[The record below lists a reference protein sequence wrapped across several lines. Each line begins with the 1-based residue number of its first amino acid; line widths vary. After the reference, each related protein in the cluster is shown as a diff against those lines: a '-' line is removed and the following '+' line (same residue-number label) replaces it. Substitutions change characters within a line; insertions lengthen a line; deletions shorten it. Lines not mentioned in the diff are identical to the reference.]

1 MIPMTN
7 FTDIRA
13 SKGIKFCHLNIRSIM
28 NKIDQFKMHVER
40 STFDIITLS
49 ETWLTEEYSS
59 SLLNMDGYQILRSD
73 RLTIGPNGTK
83 KGGGLLTF
91 DKSNLNFVSV
101 NDVSKNSSC
110 QDVEIQRLEL
120 CSTVQKNIVLFNIYR
135 PPKGSVSNC
144 LDIIGNALEDE
155 ANLHLKEIILMGD
168 VNLNFS
174 AKSNPDTKKLI
185 HWQNRL
191 GLNQLIKTSTRSSKR
206 SATTIDLIFTN
217 MESCDTSG
225 VLNLH
230 VSDHQ
235 PVFVIK
241 KKTRDNRKKIVFTGC
256 TYVSYSKV
264 NLSDALTNAEKL
276 RFREEKDPNK
286 CWDLME
292 AFLEKFLDEHCP
304 IKTFRSK

>member
-1 MIPMTN
+1 MIPMAD

-13 SKGIKFCHLNIRSIM
+13 SKGVQFCHLNIRSIM
-28 NKIDQFKMHVER
+28 NKIDQFKMHFE
-40 STFDIITLS
+40 SLTFDIITLS

-59 SLLNMDGYQILRSD
+59 SLLNMEGYQILRSD
-73 RLTIGPNGTK
+73 RLTIGQNGTK
-83 KGGGLLTF
+83 KGGGLLIF
-91 DKSNLNFVSV
+91 VKGNLNFVAV
-101 NDVSKNSSC
+101 HDVSKNSSC

-120 CSTVQKNIVLFNIYR
+120 CRAVQKNIVLFNIYR

-168 VNLNFS
+168 FNMNFS

-191 GLNQLIKTSTRSSKR
+191 GLNQLIKTSTCSSKR

-217 MESCDTSG
+217 IESCDTSG

-241 KKTRDNRKKIVFTGC
+241 NKTRDNRKKIVFTGR
-256 TYVSYSKV
+256 TYVNYSKE
-264 NLSDALTNAEKL
+264 NLSDAL
-276 RFREEKDPNK
+276 
-286 CWDLME
+286 
-292 AFLEKFLDEHCP
+292 
-304 IKTFRSK
+304 I